1 MGTHPAPGGAS
12 ASGTDIPSV
21 EEQITAIWREA
32 LDVPPGAEHATFF
45 ELGGQS
51 ITALLI
57 IAWLE
62 DELGITSV
70 GVDQL
75 FDDPDLD
82 TFIRQVVVTLEPAA

>member
-1 MGTHPAPGGAS
+1 MGTHPVPGGAS
-12 ASGTDIPSV
+12 APGTDIPSL

-32 LDVPPGAEHATFF
+32 LDVPSGAEHATFF